1 MKKSV
6 LTEINEIKNMMG
18 LVTEQEQEQVN
29 YSECLGMIPNFYFRK
44 TMGMETQDYEGG
56 DLGFWNDN
64 KIPKI
69 NDKEAFGRFIDHV
82 KNAVGYENGVYSSPE
97 MIWNESEECGEIP
110 SWEELLPYIQLTYLN
125 SIMSL
130 SRRGEEKNI
139 EDVPELIAQFSE
151 ILDVDTF
158 SDEFEWAD
166 NIISMVVDEIVK
178 FNTWMSEDQIDDLH
192 DKIKNEYGR
201 DLIGF
206 GPNSFEDF

>member
-1 MKKSV
+1 VKKSV
-6 LTEINEIKNMMG
+6 LTEIKEIKKMMG
-18 LVTEQEQEQVN
+18 LVTEQEQVN

-166 NIISMVVDEIVK
+166 NIISMVVGEIVK
-178 FNTWMSEDQIDDLH
+178 FNTWMSDDQIADLH
-192 DKIKNEYGR
+192 DKIKNKYGPG
-201 DLIGF
+201 LIGF
-206 GPNSFEDF
+206 KNPVA

>member
-1 MKKSV
+1 MKKSI
-6 LTEINEIKNMMG
+6 INEINTMKKMMG
-18 LVTEQEQEQVN
+18 LVTEQEQVN
-29 YSECLGMIPNFYFRK
+29 YSECLSMIPNFYLKK
-44 TMGMETQDYEGG
+44 TTGMETQEYNGG

-82 KNAVGYENGVYSSPE
+82 KNAVGYKNGVYSAPE
-97 MIWNESEECGEIP
+97 MIWDESEECGDIP

-130 SRRGEEKNI
+130 SRRGEEKTI

-151 ILDVDTF
+151 VLDVDTF

-178 FNTWMSEDQIDDLH
+178 FNPWMSDEEIYDLH
-192 DKIKNEYGR
+192 DEIKNEYGPE
-201 DLIGF
+201 LTGF
-206 GPNSFEDF
+206 DNLL

>member
-1 MKKSV
+1 MKKAV
-6 LTEINEIKNMMG
+6 LTEINEIKKMMG
-18 LVTEQEQEQVN
+18 LVTEQEQVN
-29 YSECLGMIPNFYFRK
+29 YSECLSVIPNFYFKK
-44 TMGMETQDYEGG
+44 TTGIETQDFEGG

-64 KIPKI
+64 KIPEF
-69 NDKEAFGRFIDHV
+69 DDEDALGRFIDHV
-82 KNAVGYENGVYSSPE
+82 KKAAGYRDGVYSAPE